1 MHKTLRSR
9 AASSSWAVTLRIA
22 VVVVLLI
29 CAAMSATAADEQ
41 VRFIVRRQGKDVSS
55 QCTALVASE
64 AAGMAG
70 MFIGGPN
77 GLYAKLPAG
86 KYTAVIQH
94 NVQQVDSLS
103 LPASVDFEVTAGRE
117 VVVEVEIQPL
127 MLDALMGAGS
137 QLGFGGQDYGGWG
150 GSGSSYGGSY
160 YGDYDYDGYDYD
172 DWSYDDYSIDSWNYG
187 GLGSSYGYGGWGY
200 GSMGYDSWDYDS
212 WDYDDWDYDVNAAY
226 GAAGSG
232 ARSAT
237 SGKAASK
244 QPPVDPWMA
253 DANDCPD
260 IRPYGPYDE

>member
-172 DWSYDDYSIDSWNYG
+172 DWSYDDYSIDSW
-187 GLGSSYGYGGWGY
+187 
-200 GSMGYDSWDYDS
+200 
-212 WDYDDWDYDVNAAY
+212 DYDDWDYDVNAAY

-253 DANDCPD
+253 DANDYPD